1 VQEHLAGQPPAQPP
15 GVPGGRHPA
24 GTPTQEARL
33 GRQIRRLRH
42 EQGLTLVAL
51 AALTG
56 LSHPFLS
63 QLERGLARPSMTSLE
78 RIAKALRSSQSEL
91 MVRAA
96 QSSRAKQR
104 AAFTVVRADEGTELP
119 SPGGS
124 ARLLVGGTARFH
136 PMLYV
141 GDNSTFQEY
150 YRHPEDEFVHVIEGA
165 IEVDLGDCGCAQL
178 SVGDSM
184 YYGGGTVHRWR
195 TLHTSGY
202 RLLAIKEVAAAPRND
217 SVGREPC

>member
-1 VQEHLAGQPPAQPP
+1 MLCRHEGH
-15 GVPGGRHPA
+15 GVPQHLPGRRAAQSTDAHEA
-24 GTPTQEARL
+24 RRQVGVPTQEDRL

-51 AALTG
+51 AALTD

-63 QLERGLARPSMTSLE
+63 QLERGLARPSMTSLG

-91 MVRAA
+91 MARTA
-96 QSSRAKQR
+96 QSAQSQQR
-104 AAFTVVRADEGTELP
+104 SPFTVVRADEGTELP

-124 ARLLVGGTARFH
+124 ARLLVQGTAGFH

-141 GDNSTFQEY
+141 GDNSEFQEY
-150 YRHPEDEFVHVIEGA
+150 YQHPEDEFVHVVQGA

-178 SVGDSM
+178 AVGDSL
-184 YYGGGTVHRWR
+184 YYCGGTVHRWR
-195 TLHTSGY
+195 TLQTGGY
-202 RLLAIKEVAAAPRND
+202 RLLAVKEVTAR
-217 SVGREPC
+217 